1 MEEIKRS
8 ITEYLNDCRT
18 KGFSPW
24 SIRSYSKALENFVC
38 WLAKEHP
45 EITRIGGISR
55 DAIAQYQMHLYTA
68 ESRFKK
74 RLALQTQY
82 GWMGIVLWFFRWL
95 LAQERILINPAAS
108 IQLPKRPQRIPRNY
122 LSLKEIQK
130 LLRVPDI
137 NTHIGLRNRTMLE
150 VFYCTGIRAG
160 ELQRLKT
167 EDLNLSDGWLTV
179 RSGKGGKDRV
189 VPLGKAAIHFL
200 QLYLDKT
207 RPKLIRD
214 GKQEILFVSQYGRGL
229 SHQSINHIVQRTA
242 RLANI
247 KRRITPHALRH
258 TCATL
263 MLRGHADI
271 RHIQE
276 MLGHS
281 SLSSTQ
287 IYTRVEI
294 RDLKKVH
301 ARCHP
306 REKEEIET
314 E

>member
-1 MEEIKRS
+1 MHEIEGL
-8 ITEYLNDCRT
+8 ITEYLNDCRIS
-18 KGFSPW
+18 GFSPW
-24 SIRSYSKALENFVC
+24 SIQSYRKALSNFFS
-38 WLAKEHP
+38 WLGEEHP
-45 EITRIGGISR
+45 
-55 DAIAQYQMHLYTA
+55 AIKTINAVNRQMIADYQMHLYSV

-82 GWMGIVLWFFRWL
+82 TWMGIVLWFFRWL
-95 LAQERILINPAAS
+95 LQTERLLINPAAS

-122 LSLKEIQK
+122 LSLKEMQK

-137 NTHIGLRNRTMLE
+137 NTHIGLRNQTMLE

-167 EDLNLSDGWLTV
+167 EDLNMQDGWLTV
-179 RSGKGGKDRV
+179 RQGKGGKDRV

-200 QLYLDKT
+200 QLYMDKT
-207 RPKLIRD
+207 RSKLIRKNKHD
-214 GKQEILFVSQYGRGL
+214 ILFINQYGGSL
-229 SHQSINHIVQRTA
+229 SHQTINRMVQRTSL
-242 RLANI
+242 LAGI
-247 KRRITPHALRH
+247 KRKVTPHALRH

-281 SLSSTQ
+281 SLQSTQ

-301 ARCHP
+301 TRCHP
-306 REKEEIET
+306 REKEEI
-314 E
+314 